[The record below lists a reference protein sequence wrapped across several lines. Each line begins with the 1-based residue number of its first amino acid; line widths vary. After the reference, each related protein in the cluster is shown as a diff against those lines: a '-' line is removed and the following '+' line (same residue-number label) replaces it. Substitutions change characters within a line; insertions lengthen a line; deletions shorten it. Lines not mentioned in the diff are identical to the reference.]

1 MKSIKTKLS
10 VAFAGMI
17 FVVTLILGIVFLL
30 SGYHALKKE
39 SGNSLRIM
47 AEDGAKLTE
56 SRMETLITTLDII
69 SKKQEIVNMGWD
81 FNQGVLMEELK
92 KTNFIDIAYI
102 LPTGYAYF
110 TDGTVRLMSDRDY
123 VKNALKGKAGMS
135 DVIISRVT
143 RKPEIELCV
152 PVLKDGKTV
161 GAILARKEA
170 DTLEKI
176 IQDRGY
182 GKKGYAFMINK
193 DGRYIAYPDT
203 EKVIKLFNPIK
214 EADKD
219 KAYVSLSKALKT
231 MLLKKSGVISYKMD
245 STGYLAG
252 YAPITGTDWA
262 FVITADQKEVYSL
275 IPKMIQSIIIV
286 MILVLIGSI
295 LVVFVLDH
303 KITGPLIGI
312 TKLSKQIAELDLREN
327 IADKYILQKD
337 EIGTLSGAFQVLTIK
352 LREIISQI
360 SQSATHVTASA
371 QELTATSQES
381 ARISEEISISMENI
395 AKGANEQAKNTEI
408 GQQNAMV
415 LADRIE
421 VNHMHVIN
429 LNETTKKIN
438 HLVKSGLKD
447 VEGLSEAT
455 KNNKIAT
462 DEICEVISQTQI
474 SSEQIREASKLISDV
489 ARQTNLLALNAT
501 IEAARAGE
509 AGKGFAVVAEEIQ
522 RMAEQ
527 SNSSTIFIDEVI
539 STLLTNV
546 SSSYESMERI
556 KITSGHQLK
565 SVSKT
570 IEKYQNIAEAMQVSE
585 EAVIK
590 LNESEQDMINVKKE
604 INDMLQNLSAIAE
617 QNAASTQQAASFVV
631 EQAESAKALANTSL
645 KLSELSTNLLS
656 VVDQVQV

>member
-39 SGNSLRIM
+39 SGNSLSIM

-56 SRMETLITTLDII
+56 SRMETLMTTLDVI
-69 SKKQEIVNMGWD
+69 SKKQEIVNMGWNI
-81 FNQGVLMEELK
+81 NQGVIMEELK
-92 KTNFIDIAYI
+92 KTNFIDLAYV

-110 TDGTVRLMSDRDY
+110 TDGTIRLMSDRIY

-152 PVLKDGKTV
+152 PIMKDGKPV

-203 EKVIKLFNPIK
+203 EKVIKLLNPIK
-214 EADKD
+214 EADRNKSY
-219 KAYVSLSKALKT
+219 ASLSKALKT
-231 MLLKKSGVISYKMD
+231 MLVRKSGVINYNMD

-252 YAPITGTDWA
+252 YAPIAGTDWV

-295 LVVFVLDH
+295 LVVFALDH

-312 TKLSKQIAELDLREN
+312 TKLSKQIAGLDLREN
-327 IADKYILQKD
+327 ISDQYILQKD

-371 QELTATSQES
+371 QELTSTSQQS
-381 ARISEEISISMENI
+381 ARISEEISSSMENI
-395 AKGANEQAKNTEI
+395 AKGAIEQAKNTEI

-474 SSEQIREASKLISDV
+474 SSEQIREASKMISDV

-527 SNSSTIFIDEVI
+527 SSTSTIFIDEVI

-546 SSSYESMERI
+546 NSSYESMERI

-570 IEKYQNIAEAMQVSE
+570 IDKYQNIAEAMQISE

-590 LNESEQDMINVKKE
+590 LNESEQDMINVKDE

-617 QNAASTQQAASFVV
+617 QNAASTQEAASYVV